1 MPKTTAM
8 NISLPESMRDW
19 VISQTENGQYSNN
32 SDVVRDLIRK
42 EQHRQEKIRRLQEAV
57 DKGLASGVAKDFDME
72 AVIEKM
78 EKATY
83 SHSALRKSY
92 YSLYHVKRNRSYR
105 PRVTSKHGY

>member
-57 DKGLASGVAKDFDME
+57 DKGLASGVARDFDME

-78 EKATY
+78 EKEQAAKY
-83 SHSALRKSY
+83 LRELNEKFV
-92 YSLYHVKRNRSYR
+92 LIAEQ
-105 PRVTSKHGY
+105 PTS